1 MDAEIA
7 GTLASHEQRIIG
19 AEHRIKDLEETQKEI
34 RTLTISVEKMAICL
48 QNMTKVQNDMIEE
61 QKSQRIQIENLENKP
76 VKTWESIKEKTLA
89 TTVSTII
96 GAVLGVIGALVV
108 MVIQGG

>member
-7 GTLASHEQRIIG
+7 GKLASHEQRIIG

-34 RTLTISVEKMAICL
+34 RTLTISVEKMAMCL

-61 QKSQRIQIENLENKP
+61 QKNQRIQIENLENKP
-76 VKTWESIKEKTLA
+76 IKTWESVKEKALA
-89 TTVSTII
+89 TIVSTVV
-96 GAVLGVIGALVV
+96 GVVLGFIGALVAI
-108 MVIQGG
+108 VIQGG